1 MAVLEFSLEATS
13 GRARRGRLLTRRG
26 QVQTP
31 AFMPVGTAGTVKS
44 LLPQEVAGL
53 GAEMVLANTYHLM
66 LRPGVET
73 VAALGGLHRFM
84 DWPGPILT
92 DSGGFQVFSLAALR
106 RVDEEGVSFRSHLD
120 GKLMRLDPEGCIQAQ
135 EALGSDI
142 MMVLDECPPGGADR
156 AYLEEALQRDARW
169 ARRARAARSQKGGG
183 LMGIVQGGVYKDLRA
198 RSLELICALEL
209 DGYALGGLSVGEPKE
224 VMMEVIDH
232 CAPLLPEHKPR
243 YLMGVGAPQDLVRC
257 VALGVDMFDCV
268 LPTRMARNG
277 TFFTSSGRLNIR
289 NARYARDPGPIE
301 EGCSCPACR
310 QFSRA
315 YLRHLFL
322 SRELLAYRLGSLHNL
337 HFILGLMDRMRR
349 AIARNE
355 FDAFAREFL
364 SRLEGNSEAEAHNT
378 HGGKYA

>member
-1 MAVLEFSLEATS
+1 
-13 GRARRGRLLTRRG
+13 
-26 QVQTP
+26 
-31 AFMPVGTAGTVKS
+31 MPVGTAGTVKS
-44 LLPQEVAGL
+44 LLPQEVADL
-53 GAEMVLANTYHLM
+53 GAQIILGNTYHLM

-84 DWPGPILT
+84 AWPGPILT

-106 RVDEEGVSFRSHLD
+106 RVEDEGVSFRSHLD
-120 GKLMRLDPEGCIQAQ
+120 GRLMRLDPETCIQAQ

-142 MMVLDECPPGGADR
+142 MMVLDECPPAGADR
-156 AYLEEALQRDARW
+156 DYLEKALLRDARW
-169 ARRARAARSQKGGG
+169 AKRARAARSEKGGG

-257 VALGVDMFDCV
+257 VGLGVDMFDCV

-277 TFFTSSGRLNIR
+277 TFFTSRGRLNIR
-289 NARYARDPGPIE
+289 NARYARDARPIE
-301 EGCSCPACR
+301 EDCVCPTCR

-349 AIARNE
+349 AIAQDE
-355 FDAFAREFL
+355 FDAFARDFL
-364 SRLEGNSEAEAHNT
+364 SGLEGDEQAGAHNT